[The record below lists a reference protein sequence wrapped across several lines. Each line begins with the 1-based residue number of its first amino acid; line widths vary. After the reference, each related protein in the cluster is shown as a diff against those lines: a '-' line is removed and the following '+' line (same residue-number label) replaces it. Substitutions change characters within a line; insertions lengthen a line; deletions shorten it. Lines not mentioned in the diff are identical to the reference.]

1 MRVEVLVTHT
11 CHHIPILKR
20 EINKMGIPYSVRY
33 IEDDP
38 ELQQKFKLMGSPNI
52 LMDDEL
58 VFRGMPS
65 IPDLEAYFKKRL
77 S

>member
-1 MRVEVLVTHT
+1 
-11 CHHIPILKR
+11 
-20 EINKMGIPYSVRY
+20 MGIPYSVRY

-52 LMDDEL
+52 LMDNKL